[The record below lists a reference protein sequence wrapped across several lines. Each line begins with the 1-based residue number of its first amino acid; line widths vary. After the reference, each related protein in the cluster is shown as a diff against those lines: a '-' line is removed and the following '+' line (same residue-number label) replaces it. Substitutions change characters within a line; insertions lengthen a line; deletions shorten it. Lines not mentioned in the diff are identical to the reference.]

1 MPAKSKQQQKF
12 FGVVKSMQK
21 GDIPKKGEAG
31 KVADDMKKMDVTKMA
46 STKHKGLPKKVKQE
60 TLSMTRLKEII
71 KEEFLKVLKETK
83 ITPAKVQK
91 LQKELVTTIDT
102 LKKNFPMYKAAKEAG
117 DEKNLNKYRKIAL
130 DLTKKKK
137 DLELQMDKALGGLY
151 QDAELELKEDQLDEA
166 PAIQKSKVDYS
177 TMDLKSNINLKWR
190 SYDDMISDL
199 EQWIEVSKDGMGD
212 AQIRV
217 MAKELKEL
225 SMKYI
230 GYKSA
235 DFDKPDFSDW

>member
-1 MPAKSKQQQKF
+1 
-12 FGVVKSMQK
+12 
-21 GDIPKKGEAG
+21 
-31 KVADDMKKMDVTKMA
+31 
-46 STKHKGLPKKVKQE
+46 
-60 TLSMTRLKEII
+60 
-71 KEEFLKVLKETK
+71 
-83 ITPAKVQK
+83 
-91 LQKELVTTIDT
+91 
-102 LKKNFPMYKAAKEAG
+102 
-117 DEKNLNKYRKIAL
+117 
-130 DLTKKKK
+130 
-137 DLELQMDKALGGLY
+137 MDKALGGLY

-166 PAIQKSKVDYS
+166 PTIQKSKVDYS